1 MTAATPSPS
10 TSGSSHSG
18 PSTSGRRRVGVLL
31 SGRGSNM
38 RALHAATLT
47 PGFPAEI
54 VAVVSNRAD
63 AGGLAF
69 AAEAGIA
76 TATVDHRAFADRE
89 SFDRAVDA
97 ELARQG
103 VELITLAGFM
113 RIFSPWFPA
122 RWNGRMIN
130 IHPSLLPNY
139 KGLHTHARALAD
151 GVRIAGC
158 TVHYVTADLDAGP
171 IIAQAAVPVLPGDT
185 PDSLAARV
193 LVAEHRLYPHA
204 LRLVAGGAAWLE
216 GETVAYDPAVAH
228 ADAERMIVPPLPG

>member
-1 MTAATPSPS
+1 MTAASPSPNA
-10 TSGSSHSG
+10 
-18 PSTSGRRRVGVLL
+18 RRRVGVLL

-38 RALHAATLT
+38 RALHAATLR
-47 PGFPAEI
+47 PDFPAEI
-54 VAVVSNRAD
+54 VAVVSNKAE

-69 AAEAGIA
+69 AAEKGIP
-76 TATVDHRAFADRE
+76 TAAVDHRAFADRE

-103 VELITLAGFM
+103 VELIALAGFM

-122 RWNGRMIN
+122 RWSGRMIN

-158 TVHYVTADLDAGP
+158 TVHFVTADLDAGP
-171 IIAQAAVPVLPGDT
+171 IIAQAAVPVVPGDT

-193 LVAEHRLYPHA
+193 LVAEHQLYPHA
-204 LRLVAGGAAWLE
+204 LRLVAGGGARLE
-216 GETVAYDPAVAH
+216 GETVAFDAAVAH
-228 ADAERMIVPPLPG
+228 GGEDRMIVPPLPV